1 MGSAG
6 LKNFDLHSVGPK
18 SLSWVARM
26 TWVEILV
33 WVVWVR
39 KTFGLSQKKNKKS
52 GVSLNVLILYR
63 TRQKTL
69 STIEYNL
76 TVAIEL
82 SKLYSFSW
90 SYLIYFVILLSK

>member
-6 LKNFDLHSVGPK
+6 LKNFGLDSVGPK
-18 SLSWVARM
+18 YLSWVARM

-39 KTFGLSQKKNKKS
+39 KTFGLSQKKKN

-63 TRQKTL
+63 TR
-69 STIEYNL
+69 
-76 TVAIEL
+76 
-82 SKLYSFSW
+82 
-90 SYLIYFVILLSK
+90 

>member
-39 KTFGLSQKKNKKS
+39 KTFGLSQKKKKKKS

-63 TRQKTL
+63 TR
-69 STIEYNL
+69 
-76 TVAIEL
+76 
-82 SKLYSFSW
+82 
-90 SYLIYFVILLSK
+90 